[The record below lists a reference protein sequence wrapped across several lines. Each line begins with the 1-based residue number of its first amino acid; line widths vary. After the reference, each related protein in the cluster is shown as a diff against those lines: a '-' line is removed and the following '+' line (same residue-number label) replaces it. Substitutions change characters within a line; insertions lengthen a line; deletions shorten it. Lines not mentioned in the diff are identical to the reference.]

1 MSAVF
6 VVSCQRTEGR
16 EVDAMSCGV
25 DLRADLSNGPWLTRM
40 KLRFLP
46 ELETCLLSTTL
57 PCCIGSGV
65 NMAEDW
71 DAECAAVEATNSE
84 APNVE
89 TPTVEPRTSINSCVV
104 REQLRDGDAVNRLN
118 VNSS

>member
-1 MSAVF
+1 
-6 VVSCQRTEGR
+6 
-16 EVDAMSCGV
+16 
-25 DLRADLSNGPWLTRM
+25 
-40 KLRFLP
+40 
-46 ELETCLLSTTL
+46 
-57 PCCIGSGV
+57 
-65 NMAEDW
+65 MAEDW